1 MKLYLV
7 NDSNGNALRFEGTQS
22 DAKSASKLAE
32 GDFEQFE
39 VPTDKAGL
47 IEFLNTGNP
56 LTGQP
61 SEDSYETVVERQDP
75 QGPSSSDVSIAIED
89 AWDKLPLATQLHYAA
104 RAVEDA
110 RDQIKPAKAEV
121 ETITHGPD
129 GWETA
134 ETSTEDDADDLLA

>member
-22 DAKSASKLAE
+22 EAKSASKLAE

-56 LTGQP
+56 LIGQP
-61 SEDSYETVVERQDP
+61 SEDSYTPVFERQDP
-75 QGPSSSDVSIAIED
+75 QVPSSSDVSIAIED
-89 AWDKLPLATQLHYAA
+89 AWDELPLATQLHYAA

-110 RDQIKPAKAEV
+110 RDQIKVPNAKTKA
-121 ETITHGPD
+121 PD

-134 ETSTEDDADDLLA
+134 ETSTEEDADDLLA